1 MVWLSLVHHCSVPAF
16 GRKNKKPSIRGA
28 AQHLMPRSERSE
40 HLEAWQ
46 QAESVLPPFE
56 TPRYARLLRACECF
70 DRLKASRGY
79 TLTSP

>member
-28 AQHLMPRSERSE
+28 AQHLMLRSER
-40 HLEAWQ
+40 LEAWQ
-46 QAESVLPPFE
+46 QAEYVLPPFE

-70 DRLKASRGY
+70 DRLKAFRGN